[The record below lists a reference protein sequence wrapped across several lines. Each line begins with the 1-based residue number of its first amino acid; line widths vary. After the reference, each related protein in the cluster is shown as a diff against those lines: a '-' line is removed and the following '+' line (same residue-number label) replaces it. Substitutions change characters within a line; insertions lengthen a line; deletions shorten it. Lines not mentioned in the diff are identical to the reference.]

1 MSLSRI
7 LGVFFRYWYVLFRG
21 SHSVA
26 DLFYWPFVDILLW
39 GLTSVW
45 IQQQQSIPQLPL
57 ILMTG
62 LIFWQITWRGAID
75 IPVNLLQEFWNRNLV
90 NLFSTPLRISE
101 WSLGVLLLC
110 LVKLCVTITFGAT
123 VVYFLYTLNVFEI
136 GWAFLPFATSLL
148 IFGWTVGFLAASAI
162 VYWGQ
167 QVEAFAWML
176 GFIFAPFSG
185 VFYPVDI
192 LPAWAQIFSWSLPTT
207 YIFAGMRT
215 VLMKGEFPLGYLAV
229 SIVLNGLYLFL
240 AFMLFRFM
248 FEKSRAKGLARLE

>member
-1 MSLSRI
+1 MSFSRI
-7 LGVFFRYWYVLFRG
+7 LGVFFRYWHTVFRG
-21 SHSVA
+21 SHIVA
-26 DLFYWPFVDILLW
+26 DLFYWPFVDILIW
-39 GLTSVW
+39 GLTSTW
-45 IQQQQSIPQLPL
+45 LQQQQNIPQLPL

-62 LIFWQITWRGAID
+62 LIFWQITWRGAIE

-110 LVKLCVTITFGAT
+110 LLKLCITIAFGSFL
-123 VVYFLYTLNVFEI
+123 VYLFYTLNVFEI
-136 GWAFLPFATSLL
+136 GWAFLPFTASLL
-148 IFGWTVGFLAASAI
+148 IFGWAVGFLAASAV

-167 QVEAFAWML
+167 QFEAFAWML

-192 LPAWAQIFSWSLPTT
+192 LPAWAQVFSWSLPTT
-207 YIFAGMRT
+207 YIFAGMRII
-215 VLMKGEFPLGYLAV
+215 LMKGEFPLSYFIM
-229 SIVLNGLYLFL
+229 SLFL
-240 AFMLFRFM
+240 NAVYLILAFALFRFM